1 MFYGDGISYLIKKAR
16 KMETLKQQEKRE
28 MWKLL
33 ENPDLSNWSRV
44 VLSEYMLS
52 LYNINIREVRTP

>member
-1 MFYGDGISYLIKKAR
+1 
-16 KMETLKQQEKRE
+16 METLKQQEKRE